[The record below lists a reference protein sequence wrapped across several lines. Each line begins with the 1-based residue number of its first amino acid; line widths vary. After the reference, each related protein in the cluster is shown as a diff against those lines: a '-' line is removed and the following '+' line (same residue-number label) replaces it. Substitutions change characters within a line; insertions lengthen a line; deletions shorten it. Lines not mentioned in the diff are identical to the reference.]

1 MSNRPSDYNPPVQE
15 SEFITTITDKPED
28 LIEVGVLFV
37 GAGPASLAGA
47 IRLGQLLENEPE
59 IMESLGEMPIAILEK
74 GKYPGA
80 HLVSGAVVNPIAIR
94 RLFPE
99 AKDSDFP
106 FLQEV
111 NGESVYFLTEKM
123 AIPLP
128 TPPTMRNHGNFVA
141 SISELAKW
149 LGEKAEELGVMI
161 FNEMAAVKL
170 IVEDEVV
177 KGVRTDDKGADKDGK
192 PLENFQPGS
201 DILAKATVLGEG
213 TTGHLSMAL
222 FEHFKVPRENP
233 QIYALGVKEIWEVPK
248 PLDRVI
254 HTMGWPLSI
263 SSKYSEFGGSFIYP
277 MGSDKVSIGLVVGLD
292 YKDASLSVHDLLQ
305 QLKCHPM
312 VKKILK
318 GGKKADQGWGA
329 KTIPEGGYYAVPDK
343 LNVPG
348 AMVIGDSAGLLN
360 VPALK
365 GIHYA
370 MMSGILAAESIFN
383 SLKQKNDLQT
393 YSGLDSY
400 SSAIRDS
407 FIMEDL
413 YAVRNMRQAFQHGFI
428 PGFILSGLM
437 TVTGGKFP
445 GGKFKGHHDSEQEM
459 FIGQRDYPKPDN
471 EYIFDKLTSVYDS
484 GNRTRDNQQD
494 HVRIEKEV
502 SEEVGETWI
511 NMCPAQVYEWHEENG
526 KKIIRTDPTNC
537 IQCGAITSKGGR
549 LTPPEGGSGPEYTQ
563 T

>member
-15 SEFITTITDKPED
+15 NEFITTITDKPED
-28 LIEVGVLFV
+28 LIEVGILFV

-47 IRLGQLLENEPE
+47 IRLAQLLENEPE

-80 HLVSGAVVNPIAIR
+80 HLVSGAVVNPVAIR

-111 NGESVYFLTEKM
+111 NGESVYFLTEKHT
-123 AIPLP
+123 IPLP
-128 TPPTMRNHGNFVA
+128 TPPTMRNHGNFMA
-141 SISELAKW
+141 SISQLAKW
-149 LGEKAEELGVMI
+149 LGEKAEEMGVMI

-222 FEHFKVPRENP
+222 FEHFKISRENP

-305 QLKCHPM
+305 QLKCHPL

-348 AMVIGDSAGLLN
+348 ALVIGDSAGLLN

-400 SSAIRDS
+400 NSAIRDS

-459 FIGQRDYPKPDN
+459 FIGQRDYPKADN

-494 HVRIEKEV
+494 HVRIEREV
-502 SEEVGETWI
+502 SEEVGEAWI

-526 KKIIRTDPTNC
+526 KKVIRTDPTNC

>member
-1 MSNRPSDYNPPVQE
+1 MSNKPSDYSPPVQE
-15 SEFITTITDKPED
+15 NEFITAVTDNPED

-59 IMESLGEMPIAILEK
+59 IMESLGEIPIAVLEK

-80 HLVSGAVVNPIAIR
+80 HLVSGAVVNPVAIR

-99 AKDSDFP
+99 LNDSEFP
-106 FLQEV
+106 FLGEV
-111 NGESVYFLTEKM
+111 NGESVYFMTEKM

-128 TPPTMRNHGNFVA
+128 TPPTMKNHGNFVA
-141 SISELAKW
+141 SISQLAGW

-177 KGVRTDDKGADKDGK
+177 KGVRTDDKGADKDGN

-201 DILAKATVLGEG
+201 DIIAKATVLGEG

-222 FEHFKVPRENP
+222 FEHFNVPRENP

-254 HTMGWPLSI
+254 HTMGWPLST
-263 SSKYSEFGGSFIYP
+263 SSKNNEFGGSFIYP
-277 MGSDKVSIGLVVGLD
+277 MGDDKVCVGLVVGLD

-305 QLKCHPM
+305 QLKSHPV
-312 VKKILK
+312 VKKILQ
-318 GGKKADQGWGA
+318 GGKKADKGWGA

-348 AMVIGDSAGLLN
+348 AVVIGDSAGLVN

-383 SLKQKNDLQT
+383 SLKQKNDLHT

-400 SSAIRDS
+400 DAAVRDS
-407 FIMEDL
+407 FIMKDL
-413 YAVRNMRQAFQHGFI
+413 YSVRNMRQAFQYGFI

-437 TVTGGKFP
+437 TFTNGKFP
-445 GGKFKGHHDSEQEM
+445 GGKFSGHPDGDHEM
-459 FIGQRDYPKPDN
+459 FIGQRNYPKPDN
-471 EYIFDKLTSVYDS
+471 EYYFDKLTSVFDS

-494 HVRIEKEV
+494 HVRIQKEV

-526 KKIIRTDPTNC
+526 KKVIRTDPTNC

>member
-1 MSNRPSDYNPPVQE
+1 
-15 SEFITTITDKPED
+15 
-28 LIEVGVLFV
+28 
-37 GAGPASLAGA
+37 
-47 IRLGQLLENEPE
+47 
-59 IMESLGEMPIAILEK
+59 MESLGEIPIAVLEK

-80 HLVSGAVVNPIAIR
+80 HLVSGAVVNPVAIR

-99 AKDSDFP
+99 LNDSEFP
-106 FLQEV
+106 FLGEV
-111 NGESVYFLTEKM
+111 NGESVYFMTEKM

-128 TPPTMRNHGNFVA
+128 TPPTMKNHGNFVA
-141 SISELAKW
+141 SISQLAGW

-177 KGVRTDDKGADKDGK
+177 KGVRTDDKGADKDGN

-201 DILAKATVLGEG
+201 DIIAKATVLGEG

-222 FEHFKVPRENP
+222 FEHFNVPRENP

-254 HTMGWPLSI
+254 HTMGWPLST
-263 SSKYSEFGGSFIYP
+263 SSKNNEFGGSFIYP
-277 MGSDKVSIGLVVGLD
+277 MGDDKVCVGLVVGLD

-305 QLKCHPM
+305 QLKSHPV
-312 VKKILK
+312 VKKILQ
-318 GGKKADQGWGA
+318 GGKKADKGWGA

-348 AMVIGDSAGLLN
+348 AVVIGDSAGLVN

-383 SLKQKNDLQT
+383 SLKQKNDLHT

-400 SSAIRDS
+400 DAAVRDS
-407 FIMEDL
+407 FIMKDL
-413 YAVRNMRQAFQHGFI
+413 YSVRNMRQAFQYGFI

-437 TVTGGKFP
+437 TFTNGKFP
-445 GGKFKGHHDSEQEM
+445 GGKFSGHPDGDHEM
-459 FIGQRDYPKPDN
+459 FIGQRNYPKPDN
-471 EYIFDKLTSVYDS
+471 EYYFDKLTSVFDS

-494 HVRIEKEV
+494 HVRIQKEV

-526 KKIIRTDPTNC
+526 KKVIRTDPTNC